1 MRNINDSP
9 YKDLMN
15 HNVAGKMIR
24 KLRRVLIYGTCI
36 RYEHSKIYESISQN
50 RVSLA
55 VCLEREHFNMVALKV
70 ASMLARVKLEE
81 LIVLTIDG
89 SPHCVQLHM
98 AIEEALKITKSNILI
113 KHLVI
118 ENGEVIEIPPYCVK
132 LARYLSKI
140 KKLQE
145 RIKSIEQREVNKRE

>member
-1 MRNINDSP
+1 MSNSLSR
-9 YKDLMN
+9 DLMN
-15 HNVAGKMIR
+15 HNVAGKTIR
-24 KLRRVLIYGTCI
+24 KLKRVLIYGTCVK
-36 RYEHSKIYESISQN
+36 YEHQKIYDLISQN
-50 RVSLA
+50 RVPLA
-55 VCLEREHFNMVALKV
+55 VCLEREHFNMVALKI

-81 LIVLTIDG
+81 LVVLTIDG

-98 AIEEALKITKSNILI
+98 AIEEALKITKSKVSV

-145 RIKSIEQREVNKRE
+145 KLGVRNCKI